1 MEAKSHSK
9 NRKTIGDEPPSLQS
23 TEEYEKK
30 IKIDDSNWY
39 KISTT
44 ETLKRLDS
52 NKELGLKEEEI
63 SLKHIKYGKNNLT
76 ETKKQSKL
84 VRFLKQF
91 NNSVI
96 YILLVAGILTLSMH
110 HISDTI
116 VIGIVVLVNALIGYI
131 QENKAENEISKIK
144 QMLVIRT
151 TVIRNGERFDVDAS
165 ELVPGDIVY
174 LEAGDNVPADIR
186 ILEANNLKI
195 QESVLTGEADS
206 VQKDEKTL
214 IGKVAT
220 SDQTNMAFAS
230 TSITNGDMIG
240 VVVAT
245 GDYTEIG
252 KINQSINNVKQQKTP
267 LIISINNLGKYISYA
282 IVLTAILLFIF
293 GVLFDIYE
301 IPVLLL
307 SVVTM
312 VVGSIPEGLPAITSV
327 ILAIGV
333 QNMAKK
339 NSIVKNLPS
348 VETLG
353 SVNIIGTDKTGTLTK
368 NEMTIKDII
377 TENDRYIVTGD
388 GYSPDGEIKKVE
400 GREDLLNNKSNSKL
414 YIEGDLKKLILIG
427 ALAND
432 ATLNQENGKWSI
444 NGEPTDGCFLTLCK
458 KADLDTSDFVEID
471 KIPFD
476 SDFKYMAKIVD
487 LDESRYLVVKGAPD
501 SLMDIILNSNSE
513 FNQIYWKKKMTW
525 LAKQG
530 KRVVAV
536 AYKKISKDIN
546 EIEHNLLEKD
556 LQLVG
561 LVGIMDP
568 PKEEVID
575 AILQARNAGVKIKMI
590 TGDHP
595 ETAAEIARRIQLSD
609 DNNVITGPQLDK
621 LTDDELKF
629 IIQDYDIFA
638 RATPENKLRIVK
650 AYQAN
655 NLVTAMTGDGVN
667 DAPALKQADIGISM
681 GIKGT
686 DVAKESSDMVLV
698 DDNFST
704 IVDAIKEGRRVYD
717 NIKKTIKFLL
727 PTSIAEGLIV
737 LISIILNNP
746 LPLEPVQLLWI
757 NMVSAVTIS
766 FAFVFEPA
774 ESNIMSKN
782 PRHKNENIIK
792 KQDTVRILYVAMLIA
807 SLGLGVN
814 QHLLSVGV
822 NHNIA
827 STVTLNIIVFC
838 KIFYLFNIRN
848 DSSAISK
855 NFFTNKI
862 AFLVVGILIALQMC
876 ITYIPQMHSIFRTT
890 SVEMQNWLY
899 PLYCGFIVFSIV
911 EIEKILS
918 FKLKKIR

>member
-9 NRKTIGDEPPSLQS
+9 SKKTIGDEPPSLQK
-23 TEEYEKK
+23 TKEYENK

-52 NKELGLKEEEI
+52 NKELGLKEEDI
-63 SLKHIKYGKNNLT
+63 SLRHSKYGKNNLT

-96 YILLVAGILTLSMH
+96 YILLVAGVLTLSMH

-151 TVIRNGERFDVDAS
+151 TVIRNGERFDIDAS

-206 VQKDEKTL
+206 VEKDEKTL

-230 TSITNGDMIG
+230 TSVTNGDMIG

-282 IVLTAILLFIF
+282 IVLTAILLFVF

-353 SVNIIGTDKTGTLTK
+353 SNH
-368 NEMTIKDII
+368 
-377 TENDRYIVTGD
+377 
-388 GYSPDGEIKKVE
+388 
-400 GREDLLNNKSNSKL
+400 
-414 YIEGDLKKLILIG
+414 
-427 ALAND
+427 
-432 ATLNQENGKWSI
+432 
-444 NGEPTDGCFLTLCK
+444 
-458 KADLDTSDFVEID
+458 
-471 KIPFD
+471 
-476 SDFKYMAKIVD
+476 
-487 LDESRYLVVKGAPD
+487 
-501 SLMDIILNSNSE
+501 
-513 FNQIYWKKKMTW
+513 W
-525 LAKQG
+525 L
-530 KRVVAV
+530 
-536 AYKKISKDIN
+536 YKKHMTKIN
-546 EIEHNLLEKD
+546 ENRLL
-556 LQLVG
+556 
-561 LVGIMDP
+561 
-568 PKEEVID
+568 
-575 AILQARNAGVKIKMI
+575 
-590 TGDHP
+590 
-595 ETAAEIARRIQLSD
+595 
-609 DNNVITGPQLDK
+609 
-621 LTDDELKF
+621 
-629 IIQDYDIFA
+629 Y
-638 RATPENKLRIVK
+638 
-650 AYQAN
+650 
-655 NLVTAMTGDGVN
+655 
-667 DAPALKQADIGISM
+667 
-681 GIKGT
+681 
-686 DVAKESSDMVLV
+686 
-698 DDNFST
+698 
-704 IVDAIKEGRRVYD
+704 
-717 NIKKTIKFLL
+717 
-727 PTSIAEGLIV
+727 
-737 LISIILNNP
+737 IILNN
-746 LPLEPVQLLWI
+746 
-757 NMVSAVTIS
+757 
-766 FAFVFEPA
+766 
-774 ESNIMSKN
+774 
-782 PRHKNENIIK
+782 
-792 KQDTVRILYVAMLIA
+792 
-807 SLGLGVN
+807 
-814 QHLLSVGV
+814 
-822 NHNIA
+822 
-827 STVTLNIIVFC
+827 
-838 KIFYLFNIRN
+838 
-848 DSSAISK
+848 
-855 NFFTNKI
+855 
-862 AFLVVGILIALQMC
+862 
-876 ITYIPQMHSIFRTT
+876 
-890 SVEMQNWLY
+890 
-899 PLYCGFIVFSIV
+899 
-911 EIEKILS
+911 
-918 FKLKKIR
+918 